1 MRRHGWWRVV
11 PFAFVGMAA
20 AVVAAGGMQQCG
32 GGIALEYVVVVNTT
46 DPLGMLL
53 SDKLHVLSFVQDE
66 NGRDRVIEASG
77 LVEVGDVLVGVND
90 LLTDGTALS
99 LVVDWI
105 READVPKKLTFRAH
119 NSTRCIPL
127 ESAGAN
133 HDMESINFVVASQ
146 GDQQSTRMYALA
158 SEFGDVIACELYP
171 IVLADPAHAC
181 VPLNNNVT
189 GRFVLVQSSRQCSP
203 HQQALVVGRR
213 GGFGVVL
220 AQHDGRKIESIL
232 SPRGWI
238 GTIRTPVVMVSQ
250 EAGLYLA
257 ELAASATATAP
268 AAIQVVVSD
277 TCADRF
283 RDPTVVAMTMSEK
296 HALLVEATSG
306 DLTIVTQDGPRTA
319 EFVKPAASAALDLAQ
334 HPLVIVTGNLCLL
347 TTSLVWVQGFF
358 VLAKAHPSCPIDLQ
372 MAKLVEG
379 GAKGVLWS
387 VENANVPLAVVTSVN
402 IPITGAAD
410 STLAIPC
417 VFVSGQT
424 FDLIR
429 LCAEDGPVSIAF
441 AANNA
446 YASQY
451 KELQVLADPSNW
463 PASARGRHVL
473 YHRMRKAM
481 ADSDHK
487 LDALDQCYQAAELHH
502 EPPISST
509 ST

>member
-1 MRRHGWWRVV
+1 MRRQAWWRVV
-11 PFAFVGMAA
+11 PFALVGMAA
-20 AVVAAGGMQQCG
+20 AVVAAGGLQQCG

-53 SDKLHVLSFVQDE
+53 SDKLHVLSFAQDE

-127 ESAGAN
+127 D
-133 HDMESINFVVASQ
+133 HVQVASQ

-189 GRFVLVQSSRQCSP
+189 GR
-203 HQQALVVGRR
+203 
-213 GGFGVVL
+213 
-220 AQHDGRKIESIL
+220 
-232 SPRGWI
+232 
-238 GTIRTPVVMVSQ
+238 
-250 EAGLYLA
+250 YLA

-306 DLTIVTQDGPRTA
+306 DLTI
-319 EFVKPAASAALDLAQ
+319 
-334 HPLVIVTGNLCLL
+334 
-347 TTSLVWVQGFF
+347 
-358 VLAKAHPSCPIDLQ
+358 
-372 MAKLVEG
+372 
-379 GAKGVLWS
+379 GVLWS

-402 IPITGAAD
+402 IPIAGAAD

-429 LCAEDGPVSIAF
+429 YPPMPTQNSLKGYTVLFIFCVYTILFWYHRLCAEDGPVSIAF
-441 AANNA
+441 AAN
-446 YASQY
+446 
-451 KELQVLADPSNW
+451 
-463 PASARGRHVL
+463 
-473 YHRMRKAM
+473 
-481 ADSDHK
+481 
-487 LDALDQCYQAAELHH
+487 
-502 EPPISST
+502 ST
-509 ST
+509 TFGILFDIA

>member
-1 MRRHGWWRVV
+1 MRRQAWWRVV
-11 PFAFVGMAA
+11 PFALVGMAA
-20 AVVAAGGMQQCG
+20 AVVAAGGLQQCG

-53 SDKLHVLSFVQDE
+53 SDKLHVLSFAQDE

-127 ESAGAN
+127 D
-133 HDMESINFVVASQ
+133 HVQVASQ

-189 GRFVLVQSSRQCSP
+189 GR
-203 HQQALVVGRR
+203 
-213 GGFGVVL
+213 
-220 AQHDGRKIESIL
+220 
-232 SPRGWI
+232 
-238 GTIRTPVVMVSQ
+238 
-250 EAGLYLA
+250 YLA

-319 EFVKPAASAALDLAQ
+319 EVAP
-334 HPLVIVTGNLCLL
+334 TLL
-347 TTSLVWVQGFF
+347 F
-358 VLAKAHPSCPIDLQ
+358 
-372 MAKLVEG
+372 
-379 GAKGVLWS
+379 
-387 VENANVPLAVVTSVN
+387 
-402 IPITGAAD
+402 
-410 STLAIPC
+410 
-417 VFVSGQT
+417 
-424 FDLIR
+424 R
-429 LCAEDGPVSIAF
+429 Y
-441 AANNA
+441 A

-451 KELQVLADPSNW
+451 EELQVVADPSNW

>member
-1 MRRHGWWRVV
+1 MRRQAWWRVV

-53 SDKLHVLSFVQDE
+53 SDKLHVLSFAQDE

-127 ESAGAN
+127 D
-133 HDMESINFVVASQ
+133 HVQVASQ

-189 GRFVLVQSSRQCSP
+189 GR
-203 HQQALVVGRR
+203 
-213 GGFGVVL
+213 
-220 AQHDGRKIESIL
+220 
-232 SPRGWI
+232 
-238 GTIRTPVVMVSQ
+238 
-250 EAGLYLA
+250 YLA

-319 EFVKPAASAALDLAQ
+319 EFVNPAASAALDLAQ

-372 MAKLVEG
+372 VDPSK
-379 GAKGVLWS
+379 
-387 VENANVPLAVVTSVN
+387 
-402 IPITGAAD
+402 
-410 STLAIPC
+410 
-417 VFVSGQT
+417 
-424 FDLIR
+424 
-429 LCAEDGPVSIAF
+429 DGIF
-441 AANNA
+441 HA

-451 KELQVLADPSNW
+451 EELQVVADPSNW

-473 YHRMRKAM
+473 YHRLRKAM

-487 LDALDQCYQAAELHH
+487 LNALDQCYQAAELHH

>member
-1 MRRHGWWRVV
+1 
-11 PFAFVGMAA
+11 
-20 AVVAAGGMQQCG
+20 MQQCG

-53 SDKLHVLSFVQDE
+53 SDKLHVLSFAQDE

-127 ESAGAN
+127 D
-133 HDMESINFVVASQ
+133 HVQVASQ

-189 GRFVLVQSSRQCSP
+189 GR
-203 HQQALVVGRR
+203 
-213 GGFGVVL
+213 
-220 AQHDGRKIESIL
+220 
-232 SPRGWI
+232 
-238 GTIRTPVVMVSQ
+238 
-250 EAGLYLA
+250 YLA

-319 EFVKPAASAALDLAQ
+319 EVAP
-334 HPLVIVTGNLCLL
+334 TLL
-347 TTSLVWVQGFF
+347 FRCIET
-358 VLAKAHPSCPIDLQ
+358 
-372 MAKLVEG
+372 
-379 GAKGVLWS
+379 
-387 VENANVPLAVVTSVN
+387 EN
-402 IPITGAAD
+402 D
-410 STLAIPC
+410 
-417 VFVSGQT
+417 
-424 FDLIR
+424 
-429 LCAEDGPVSIAF
+429 
-441 AANNA
+441 
-446 YASQY
+446 
-451 KELQVLADPSNW
+451 
-463 PASARGRHVL
+463 
-473 YHRMRKAM
+473 
-481 ADSDHK
+481 
-487 LDALDQCYQAAELHH
+487 
-502 EPPISST
+502 
-509 ST
+509 

>member
-127 ESAGAN
+127 D
-133 HDMESINFVVASQ
+133 HVQVASQ

-189 GRFVLVQSSRQCSP
+189 
-203 HQQALVVGRR
+203 
-213 GGFGVVL
+213 
-220 AQHDGRKIESIL
+220 
-232 SPRGWI
+232 
-238 GTIRTPVVMVSQ
+238 
-250 EAGLYLA
+250 GLYLA

-319 EFVKPAASAALDLAQ
+319 E
-334 HPLVIVTGNLCLL
+334 
-347 TTSLVWVQGFF
+347 
-358 VLAKAHPSCPIDLQ
+358 

-429 LCAEDGPVSIAF
+429 YPPMPTQNSLKGYTVLFIFCVYTILFWYHRLCAEDGPVSIAF
-441 AANNA
+441 AAN
-446 YASQY
+446 
-451 KELQVLADPSNW
+451 
-463 PASARGRHVL
+463 
-473 YHRMRKAM
+473 
-481 ADSDHK
+481 
-487 LDALDQCYQAAELHH
+487 
-502 EPPISST
+502 ST
-509 ST
+509 TFGILFDIA